1 MGRVPG
7 DAAGAARPPD
17 ERPTIP
23 SRVLGV
29 ILRPRA
35 TLAAAAA
42 DAHWTGI
49 LALSTILAATASV
62 LFYAT
67 EVGRLAL
74 VDRLERTAAAFGRE
88 VDDAS
93 YATLQAFGAYS
104 EIYGLGSAVA
114 GVALLTMAVA
124 ILAFVVLPRRDGK
137 PTFHQV
143 MAVAAHASVILAL
156 RFVLAAPV
164 GYVRETAAGAT
175 SVGVW
180 MPLFGAT
187 SIASRFFGM
196 LDLAILWWAVV
207 VALGL
212 AVLYDRPARRLALAF
227 VSVYVAVALAAG
239 TIVAVMAPA

>member
-1 MGRVPG
+1 ML
-7 DAAGAARPPD
+7 
-17 ERPTIP
+17 T
-23 SRVLGV
+23 
-29 ILRPRA
+29 RPRA

-42 DAHWTGI
+42 DAHWVGI
-49 LALSTILAATASV
+49 LTLSTIAAAAASV
-62 LFYAT
+62 VFYAT

-74 VDRLERTAAAFGRE
+74 VDRFERTAAAFGRE
-88 VDDAS
+88 VDDAA
-93 YATLQAFGAYS
+93 YAELQALGEYS

-114 GVALLTMAVA
+114 GVALLTVAVA
-124 ILAFVVLPRRDGK
+124 VLVFVVLPRRDGK

-207 VALGL
+207 VALGF
-212 AVLYDRPARRLALAF
+212 AMLYDRPARRLALAF
-227 VSVYVAVALAAG
+227 VSAYVAVALAAG
-239 TIVAVMAPA
+239 TIMALIDPV